1 MTFVGAFRIIQSNYY
16 QNKGFGKIRITPF
29 NRG

>member
-1 MTFVGAFRIIQSNYY
+1 MIFVGAFKILLKNYY
-16 QNKGFGKIRITPF
+16 QNKGFGKVRITPF